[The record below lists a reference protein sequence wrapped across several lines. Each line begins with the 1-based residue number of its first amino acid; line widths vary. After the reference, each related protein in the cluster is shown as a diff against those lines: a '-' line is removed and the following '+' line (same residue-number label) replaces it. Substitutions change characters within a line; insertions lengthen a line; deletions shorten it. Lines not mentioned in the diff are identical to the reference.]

1 MKAALAALAA
11 LAAANAQ
18 ALTLADLEHFTE
30 NRGWNDAGL
39 GPTHQVIVTARV
51 VPSGMPTLVHAEA
64 NGAREPMTHFPQPG
78 AEHIYVL
85 WKRFEPGAAETWSVT
100 ARRGDRTAPALRA
113 PALRRPQ
120 QVPLAADVRIDG
132 DGTEPTVSWKLP
144 ELKGFD
150 VERIRVGVRGGK
162 RVHGRFLSLLRV
174 SEPLA
179 PAATSFRVPPGW
191 LQRGERYVFQVMLED
206 LEDDR
211 LENRSLAFSERYRP
225 AR

>member
-1 MKAALAALAA
+1 MRALLAALAA

-18 ALTLADLEHFTE
+18 ALTLAGLEHYTE

-51 VPSGMPTLVHAEA
+51 DPSGMPTLVYAEA

-78 AEHIYVL
+78 AEHAYVL
-85 WKRFEPGAAETWSVT
+85 WKRFEPGAAQTWSVT
-100 ARRGDRTAPALRA
+100 ARRGERTAPALRS

-120 QVPLAADVRIDG
+120 QVPLAADVRIEG
-132 DGTEPTVSWKLP
+132 DGTEPLLRWRLP

-150 VERIRVGVRGGK
+150 IERIRVGVRGGK

-179 PAATSFRVPPGW
+179 PTATSFRVPPGW

-206 LEDDR
+206 LENEA